1 MLLEMVCSHW
11 FLYFNSPSSQETQS
25 PREGKPQMTLV
36 QVSAKSGG
44 CLKRVLPCVSA
55 FISPPIPHLHVL
67 QIVAAVTGLALW
79 DGH

>member
-36 QVSAKSGG
+36 QVIAKSGG

>member
-1 MLLEMVCSHW
+1 MLLEMVNSHW

-36 QVSAKSGG
+36 QVIAKSAG
-44 CLKRVLPCVSA
+44 CLRRVLPCVCG
-55 FISPPIPHLHVL
+55 FVSPSIPLLH
-67 QIVAAVTGLALW
+67 TNSGSCYRLALW